1 MNNVFFENGFLT
13 STEAENICNVAKEAI
28 VDLQKKLN
36 SIKLYNT
43 YITSIAGG
51 VQKVQSAKG
60 LTDINW
66 VKDAVIKIGNYHSLS
81 AWLKE
86 AIKAKN
92 QELEN
97 VLDSKITD
105 WEDYISYNMP
115 QVPNYPNSAEEID
128 IINKWDINKLN
139 KYYSL
144 TAKAAAIGATIH
156 IPKYSKNDECN
167 LAQARQDLSLINANP
182 IRTEGTGR
190 DTIVYENEPS
200 ILSSDIDSL
209 YMNLMAEHRKINAEL
224 NRMKA
229 EIKEEMNNL
238 DLVNKHDYD
247 VKHKDYEKK
256 LSEYYANNQ
265 KQNADFQEFQIKK
278 KEEISKLKINVPKN
292 LMDTYNEIKSLIS
305 E

>member
-13 STEAENICNVAKEAI
+13 STEAENICNIAKEAI

-60 LTDINW
+60 LTDISW
-66 VKDAVIKIGNYHSLS
+66 IKDSVIKIGNYHSLS

-92 QELEN
+92 TELDNILHFDIEE
-97 VLDSKITD
+97 
-105 WEDYISYNMP
+105 WEEYKQYNLP
-115 QVPNYPNSAEEID
+115 TEPEYPRDTTETD
-128 IINKWDINKLN
+128 IINKWDENKLN

-144 TAKAAAIGATIH
+144 TAKAAAIGTVIH
-156 IPKYSKNDECN
+156 IPKYNKVDECN
-167 LAQARQDLSLINANP
+167 LAQARQDLSYINANP
-182 IRTEGTGR
+182 IKTEGTGR
-190 DTIVYENEPS
+190 DTVVYENEPS
-200 ILSSDIDSL
+200 ILSNNVDSL
-209 YMNLMAEHRKINAEL
+209 YMDLMAEHRKINAEL

-238 DLVNKHDYD
+238 DLENKHTYD
-247 VKHKDYEKK
+247 VTYTDYEKK
-256 LSEYYANNQ
+256 LSEYYANVN
-265 KQNADFQEFQIKK
+265 KQNADFKEFQTKK
-278 KEEISKLKINVPKN
+278 REELSKLKINVPKN
-292 LMDTYNEIKSLIS
+292 LMNTYNEIKSFIS